1 MLSQITFTSHVRD
14 SVTFEAYREIGVRN
28 DAICK
33 SLGFTGRLFVVES
46 EQLNIIEG
54 PSDINEKYYSAFV
67 NDPRAKVTIRHFSRD
82 IARRDFQ
89 DYGVWVNHSL
99 MNKNLP
105 AELHSLTKDTLDT
118 AMTPHLP
125 LRLRLIIDSY
135 IRPKL

>member
-14 SVTFEAYREIGVRN
+14 SVPLEAYVDIGVKN

-54 PSDINEKYYSAFV
+54 PSDLNKKYYSAFV
-67 NDPRAKVTIRHFSRD
+67 NAPRAKVTIRHFSRD
-82 IARRDFQ
+82 IPKRDFQ
-89 DYGVWVNHSL
+89 DYSVWVNHKL
-99 MNKNLP
+99 MSKNLP
-105 AELHSLTKDTLDT
+105 PEFHNLTKDTLDS
-118 AMTPHLP
+118 ALTPDLP
-125 LRLRLIIDSY
+125 LKLRLIIDGY